1 MENLYFYKRL
11 NLHKRNFRKSKSNN
25 QENYLFKIL
34 TKNNSKRSI
43 EFLIGNYFDNE

>member
-1 MENLYFYKRL
+1 MGTL
-11 NLHKRNFRKSKSNN
+11 NLQGTITKKM
-25 QENYLFKIL
+25 YLFKIL